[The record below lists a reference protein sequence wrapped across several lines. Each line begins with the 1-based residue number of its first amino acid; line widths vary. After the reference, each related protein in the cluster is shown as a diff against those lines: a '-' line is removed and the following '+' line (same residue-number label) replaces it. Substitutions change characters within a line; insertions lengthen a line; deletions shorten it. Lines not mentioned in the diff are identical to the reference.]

1 VDERRKYPRAR
12 LHEPVVVE
20 VASFESLLA
29 HVADLSLGGMYVE
42 GVTASLGA
50 PVVVHMRFSG
60 PVVNGDWTIALPGTV
75 RWARE
80 RGFGIQF
87 AALAPRE
94 IFAIHEA
101 MIRARP
107 SSTRQRVSDIVT
119 QTTPLP
125 LPVPR
130 RPR

>member
-1 VDERRKYPRAR
+1 VDERRKHPRVLLR
-12 LHEPVVVE
+12 EPVVVE
-20 VASFESLLA
+20 VASFESLLG
-29 HVADLSLGGMYVE
+29 HVTDLSLGGMYVE

-60 PVVNGDWTIALPGTV
+60 PIVNGDWTIALPGTV

-80 RGFGIQF
+80 RGFGVAF
-87 AALAPRE
+87 DALAPRE

-101 MIRARP
+101 MARARP
-107 SSTRQRVSDIVT
+107 SSTRHRVTDIVT

-125 LPVPR
+125 VHR

>member
-1 VDERRKYPRAR
+1 VDERRKFPRVP
-12 LHEPVVVE
+12 LNEPVVVE

-42 GVTASLGA
+42 GVTASCGA
-50 PVVVHMRFSG
+50 PVVVHMRFSNSLLG
-60 PVVNGDWTIALPGTV
+60 NDWTIALPGTV
-75 RWARE
+75 RWAHT

-87 AALAPRE
+87 AALESRE
-94 IFAIHEA
+94 IYAIQEA
-101 MIRARP
+101 MAHARP
-107 SSTRQRVSDIVT
+107 SSTRQRLSYDVT
-119 QTTPLP
+119 QTP